1 MVDIFKQCRQAF
13 LHAFLGICAIGR
25 HPPIYAS
32 TRSMIIIF
40 MLATAL
46 GSMDTNLLSPNMTQI
61 ADDFHL
67 DHEQRDWK
75 LGGELACGYFVIG
88 APAALIAGHYA
99 DRRSRKNLLAAVLVM
114 GKIPCLLV
122 YFVRTYGQLFVL
134 RTLMGITVGGLTPL
148 TSSLAGDLF
157 PASRRST
164 AVALWSGLAGVG
176 TLGGQVMAGLVG
188 PAYGWRLPFLLVAVP
203 ALLVAGL
210 VLQTGEPERGRHE
223 EALQG
228 KYQAAIDAGNPFVYG
243 QSMTWAKARAVF
255 RIPTN
260 VFGFLQGLPGCVPW
274 GVIVA
279 YLNDYMA
286 QDKGLSVQSATVVLA
301 TFGVG
306 CMFGGL
312 GGGVLGQHL
321 YNHKK
326 ALLPLLMGISTF
338 AGVWP
343 MLWLINGRYDDARY
357 MVYLMALLSGMTS
370 TVAGSNIRAVL
381 VNVNAP
387 ETRGTVFGIFC
398 VLDDVG
404 KGFGPFLAATMISR
418 YGRQQAFSTCTWLW
432 AVCALFL
439 LGMALTVERDE
450 HRLQQRLAKLVQV

>member
-1 MVDIFKQCRQAF
+1 MPANAPAPARGA
-13 LHAFLGICAIGR
+13 LRAAS
-25 HPPIYAS
+25 AS
-32 TRSMIIIF
+32 TRSMVIIF
-40 MLATAL
+40 MLATAF

-61 ADDFHL
+61 ASDFHL

-88 APAALIAGHYA
+88 VPAALVAGHFA
-99 DRRSRKNLLAAVLVM
+99 DRRSRKHLLAGILVL
-114 GKIPCLLV
+114 GKLPCLLV
-122 YFVRTYGQLFVL
+122 FFVSEYYQLFVL

-157 PASRRST
+157 PATHRSV
-164 AVALWSGLAGVG
+164 AVALWAGLAGVG
-176 TLGGQVMAGLVG
+176 TLMGQVMAGLVG
-188 PAYGWRLPFLLVAVP
+188 PVYGWRMPFLLAALP

-210 VLQTGEPERGRHE
+210 VVNTSEPERGRHE
-223 EALQG
+223 EALQS
-228 KYQAAIDAGNPFVYG
+228 KYQAAADAGDSFVYG

-255 RIPTN
+255 SIPTN
-260 VFGFLQGLPGCVPW
+260 VFAFLQGLPGCVPW

-301 TFGVG
+301 TFGIG

-312 GGGVLGQHL
+312 GGGILGQHL
-321 YNHKK
+321 YNRKK
-326 ALLPLLMGISTF
+326 AWLPVFMGISTF

-343 MLWLINGRYDDARY
+343 MLWLINGRYDDALHT
-357 MVYLMALLSGMTS
+357 VYWMALLAGMTS

-404 KGFGPFLAATMISR
+404 KGFGPFLAAAMISR
-418 YGRQQAFSTCTWLW
+418 YGRQQAFSSCTWLW
-432 AVCALFL
+432 VICALFL
-439 LGMALTVERDE
+439 LTMAWTVERDE
-450 HRLQQRLAKLVQV
+450 QRLQQRLAKLVQV